1 MDSEL
6 DQEMLSSPPFA
17 ASTFQ
22 AAGRRMLGG
31 SFASN
36 ADARIASG
44 PCQGPARPC
53 DSLARILCAKWLGGS

>member
-36 ADARIASG
+36 ADTRIASG
-44 PCQGPARPC
+44 PC
-53 DSLARILCAKWLGGS
+53 